1 MGIVTC
7 FSSSVRK
14 LLFLS
19 NPRRRWWASKSAHS
33 LWPPAPGDGTL
44 GAAAFLGLCPSLL
57 LRTEATAE
65 RGSSSSPQ
73 CSFSLGWVSPSQG
86 TSRLDSFTASSLPPF
101 FREGPTGCLERGSK
115 RPPLLAFGQNLL
127 GVLSFSACAD
137 ILLSFPF
144 PRVVAKGKT
153 LSGGSSTRARA
164 ASHPTDHADFPTTL
178 FSPFSLLLLFYTLGE
193 AWRIL

>member
-1 MGIVTC
+1 MLILYGL
-7 FSSSVRK
+7 RP
-14 LLFLS
+14 LEMAH
-19 NPRRRWWASKSAHS
+19 WA
-33 LWPPAPGDGTL
+33 PPP
-44 GAAAFLGLCPSLL
+44 FWVYVPPSLL

-65 RGSSSSPQ
+65 RGSSPPQ

-101 FREGPTGCLERGSK
+101 FREGPTGCLERGPK

-178 FSPFSLLLLFYTLGE
+178 PLFSPFFTRSGKRGGFFKTEE
-193 AWRIL
+193 AFKVMREVCVG